1 MKKFIRLFTLQP
13 RRNFSGQAQ
22 NGFALVEVLV
32 GLAVLSI
39 ALLAGLRAIANG
51 ADTQLAV
58 SQRTLAL
65 WSADNVLMDLRMTRV
80 FPDIGTTVFNCPQG
94 SHVFVC
100 QRKIISSPNPAFR
113 RVEITVYAANPESAQ
128 TAAGPRLAWLTTV
141 IPNPASGVM

>member
-1 MKKFIRLFTLQP
+1 MKKCTLHCGKYVAPQ
-13 RRNFSGQAQ
+13 SEH
-22 NGFALVEVLV
+22 GFALVEVLV

-65 WSADNVLMDLRMTRV
+65 WSADNALIDLRMSRN
-80 FPDIGTTVFNCPQG
+80 FPDVGTTVFNCPQANYI
-94 SHVFVC
+94 FVC

-113 RVEITVYAANPESAQ
+113 RVEITVYAANPESVQ
-128 TAAGPRLAWLTTV
+128 TASGPRLAWLTTV
-141 IPNPASGVM
+141 IPNPASGVR

>member
-1 MKKFIRLFTLQP
+1 VNKFIRLFTLHL
-13 RRNFSGQAQ
+13 RRNFSGQTQ

-94 SHVFVC
+94 NYIFVC

>member
-1 MKKFIRLFTLQP
+1 MSTVQEPDCNSSVSKAE
-13 RRNFSGQAQ
+13 S
-22 NGFALVEVLV
+22 GFALVEVLV

-39 ALLAGLRAIANG
+39 ALIAGLRAIANG

-65 WSADNVLMDLRMTRV
+65 WSADNALMDLRMTRA

-94 SHVFVC
+94 NAIFVC
-100 QRKIISSPNPAFR
+100 QRKILSSPNPAFR
-113 RVEITVYAANPESAQ
+113 RVEITVYAANPESTQ
-128 TAAGPRLAWLTTV
+128 TAVGPRLAWLTTV

>member
-1 MKKFIRLFTLQP
+1 MKKRLAVWRFMSH
-13 RRNFSGQAQ
+13 RNLSYQAE
-22 NGFALVEVLV
+22 NGFALIEVLV

-39 ALLAGLRAIANG
+39 ALIAGLRAIANG

-65 WSADNVLMDLRMTRV
+65 WSADNALIDLRMSRA
-80 FPDIGTTVFNCPQG
+80 FPDIGTTVFSCPQG
-94 SHVFVC
+94 NYIFVC
-100 QRKIISSPNPAFR
+100 QRKVLSSPNPAFR
-113 RVEITVYAANPESAQ
+113 RVELTVYAANPESTQ

>member
-1 MKKFIRLFTLQP
+1 MKKLIQAFTLKL

-22 NGFALVEVLV
+22 NGFALIEVLV

-65 WSADNVLMDLRMTRV
+65 WSADNALMDLRMTRA

-94 SHVFVC
+94 NYIFVC

>member
-1 MKKFIRLFTLQP
+1 VKKFIRLFTLQL
-13 RRNFSGQAQ
+13 RRNFSGQTQ

-65 WSADNVLMDLRMTRV
+65 WSADNVLMDLRMTRA

-94 SHVFVC
+94 NYVFVC

>member
-1 MKKFIRLFTLQP
+1 MKKRMQQCTIP
-13 RRNFSGQAQ
+13 RSRISSRQLES
-22 NGFALVEVLV
+22 GFALIEVLV

-39 ALLAGLRAIANG
+39 ALIAGLRAIANG

-65 WSADNVLMDLRMTRV
+65 WSADNVLIDLRMTRA
-80 FPDIGTTVFNCPQG
+80 FPDIGTTVFNCPQANYI
-94 SHVFVC
+94 FVC

-113 RVEITVYAANPESAQ
+113 RVEITVYAANPESPQ
-128 TAAGPRLAWLTTV
+128 SAAGPRLAWITTV

>member
-1 MKKFIRLFTLQP
+1 VKKLGQLFKQLHCKYL
-13 RRNFSGQAQ
+13 SCQAQ

-39 ALLAGLRAIANG
+39 ALLAGLRAIASG

-65 WSADNVLMDLRMTRV
+65 WSADNALMDLRMTRA

-94 SHVFVC
+94 NYIFVC

-113 RVEITVYAANPESAQ
+113 RVEITVYAANPESTQ

>member
-1 MKKFIRLFTLQP
+1 VRKLRQLFKQLHWKYL
-13 RRNFSGQAQ
+13 SCQAQ
-22 NGFALVEVLV
+22 NGFALIEILV

-65 WSADNVLMDLRMTRV
+65 WSADNALIDLRMTRA
-80 FPDIGTTVFNCPQG
+80 FPEVGTTVFSCPQAN
-94 SHVFVC
+94 SIFVC
-100 QRKIISSPNPAFR
+100 QRKILSSPNPAFR

>member
-1 MKKFIRLFTLQP
+1 MRKLRQLFKQLHWKYLS
-13 RRNFSGQAQ
+13 RQAQ
-22 NGFALVEVLV
+22 NGFALIEILV

-39 ALLAGLRAIANG
+39 TLLAGLRAIANG

-65 WSADNVLMDLRMTRV
+65 WSADNALMDLRMTRT

-94 SHVFVC
+94 SYIFVC

-113 RVEITVYAANPESAQ
+113 RVEITVYAANPESSQ

>member
-1 MKKFIRLFTLQP
+1 MKKLEQLFKQLHWKYL
-13 RRNFSGQAQ
+13 SCQAH
-22 NGFALVEVLV
+22 NGFALVEILV

-65 WSADNVLMDLRMTRV
+65 WSADNALMDLRMTRD
-80 FPDIGTTVFNCPQG
+80 FPDVGTTVFNCPQG
-94 SHVFVC
+94 NYIFVC

-113 RVEITVYAANPESAQ
+113 RVEITVYAANPESTQ

>member
-1 MKKFIRLFTLQP
+1 MKKFIRLFTLQL
-13 RRNFSGQAQ
+13 RRNFSGQTQ

-65 WSADNVLMDLRMTRV
+65 WSADNVLMDLRMTRA

-94 SHVFVC
+94 NYVFVC

>member
-1 MKKFIRLFTLQP
+1 MKKLMQLITLP
-13 RRNFSGQAQ
+13 LRRTDSRQAQ

-65 WSADNVLMDLRMTRV
+65 WSADNVLMDLRMTRA

>member
-1 MKKFIRLFTLQP
+1 MKKLIQAFVPHL

-51 ADTQLAV
+51 ADTQLAL

-65 WSADNVLMDLRMTRV
+65 WSADNVLMDLRMTRA

-94 SHVFVC
+94 NYIFVC
-100 QRKIISSPNPAFR
+100 QRKIINSPNPAFR

-128 TAAGPRLAWLTTV
+128 TAAGPRLAWLTTI

>member
-1 MKKFIRLFTLQP
+1 MKKRLTAWRFIS
-13 RRNFSGQAQ
+13 RRKLSCQTEH
-22 NGFALVEVLV
+22 GFALIEVLV

-39 ALLAGLRAIANG
+39 ALIAGLRAIANG

-58 SQRTLAL
+58 SQSTLAL
-65 WSADNVLMDLRMTRV
+65 WSADNALIDLRMSRA

-94 SHVFVC
+94 NYIFVC
-100 QRKIISSPNPAFR
+100 QRKVLSSPNPAFR
-113 RVEITVYAANPESAQ
+113 RVELTVYAANPESAQ